1 MTTPSNAEALSR
13 LESLPRLPL
22 AFLPTPLLPSP
33 NLRGVLGAEAPPI
46 LVKMDDWTGLALGGN
61 KVRKL
66 EFVFGQMEPGT
77 HTVITCGGPQSN
89 HCRVTAAAAAHL
101 GLECILVVNGEPP
114 DPPTGN
120 SLLMRLFGAEIRP
133 VAGRDDRAPG
143 MEEAA
148 AEVRGQGRRPL
159 VIPLGASTPL
169 GALGYVQA
177 AVELDRQ
184 MAEGGGWGSGRTWI
198 FLSSSSCGTLAGLAL
213 GFALLGREE
222 VRLVG
227 VSPDITAE
235 EMVTTTRDLVAGA
248 AALLGAQ
255 VGLPP
260 ELVVPD
266 DRFVGDGYGV
276 PTPPSLEAAAFF
288 GRHAG
293 MILDQTY
300 TAKAGA
306 GFLDWIREGRIP
318 PGDTAL
324 FWHTGGAP
332 AIFT

>member
-1 MTTPSNAEALSR
+1 MTSSRHAEPLNR

-33 NLRGVLGAEAPPI
+33 NLRAVLGAQAPPI

-66 EFVFGQMEPGT
+66 EFVFGQMDPGT

-120 SLLMRLFGAEIRP
+120 SLLMRLFGAEVRP
-133 VAGRDDRAPG
+133 VAGREDRAPA

-148 AEVRGQGRRPL
+148 AEVRSQGKRPL
-159 VIPLGASTPL
+159 IIPLGASTPL
-169 GALGYVQA
+169 GALGYVRA
-177 AVELDRQ
+177 AVELDHQ
-184 MAEGGGWGSGRTWI
+184 MAERGGWGSGRTWV

-235 EMVTTTRDLVAGA
+235 EMVTTTRELVTGA
-248 AALLGAQ
+248 AALLGTEVELPA
-255 VGLPP
+255 GLVIP
-260 ELVVPD
+260 E
-266 DRFVGDGYGV
+266 DRFVGGGYGI
-276 PTPPSLEAAAFF
+276 PTTASLEAAAFF

-306 GFLDWIREGRIP
+306 GFLAWIREGRIP